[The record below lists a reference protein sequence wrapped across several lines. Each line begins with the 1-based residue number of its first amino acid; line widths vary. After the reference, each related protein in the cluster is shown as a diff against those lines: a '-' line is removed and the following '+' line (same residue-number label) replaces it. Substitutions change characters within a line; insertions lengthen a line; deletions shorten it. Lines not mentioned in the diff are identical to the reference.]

1 MEIWAMFNKCEDFNK
16 KFVSRYDDCAVT
28 MEENSLIL
36 FPGEFTHL
44 YNFNSKS
51 SKEFI
56 VFSTMIHQ
64 SSFCSEINGSD
75 KCEGFWSNEN
85 QKKMRKQY

>member
-1 MEIWAMFNKCEDFNK
+1 M
-16 KFVSRYDDCAVT
+16 SRYDDCTIT
-28 MEENSLIL
+28 MDANSLIL

-51 SKEFI
+51 SKDDVI

-64 SSFCSEINGSD
+64 SSFCSEINGFD
-75 KCEGFWSNEN
+75 ECEGFLSNES
-85 QKKMRKQY
+85 QKKITKQY

>member
-1 MEIWAMFNKCEDFNK
+1 MKHPSDIR
-16 KFVSRYDDCAVT
+16 RYDDCVVT
-28 MEENSLIL
+28 MEKNSLIL

-44 YNFNSKS
+44 YNFNSVS

-56 VFSTMIHQ
+56 VFSTKIHQ

-75 KCEGFWSNEN
+75 YCEGFWTNES
-85 QKKMRKQY
+85 QEKMHKEY